1 MELGNYEILVAE
13 PWDYESRDGKNSIKG
28 EIIKIVSGK
37 CAVFKSNFLLEFNKL
52 ESHYLILTPR
62 MKDGD
67 FYSENITSTI
77 INGALLP
84 EIEPCPRIIILA
96 PSAPGFPDC
105 CCTVTPGAKP
115 CKA

>member
-1 MELGNYEILVAE
+1 MEVGNYEILVAE

-77 INGALLP
+77 INGALLMQNFSLNY
-84 EIEPCPRIIILA
+84 IEEQFLMNSKFVLIGDIKELR
-96 PSAPGFPDC
+96 
-105 CCTVTPGAKP
+105 
-115 CKA
+115 